1 MLQMTSNELWNRYFL
16 WMIDKIYPTPEL
28 IERVSHGLYAQDFE
42 WLYSFDTSGDPVL
55 SDKEKIVLDEMNRIT
70 FVVDGRVRK
79 DENRLSDAYDMR
91 NRYLMEAGYP
101 SYFKSKYFDRF
112 SATVFE
118 VLVALSIRCDKDIM
132 GDPDFPGLTAPLWF
146 WIMVKNLNFRADEL
160 NSEAQIRR
168 SVDYKCDIFMSRRYD
183 FYGRG
188 GLYLVESTTYDL
200 RKADLWMQLQWFCSE
215 KFGEN
220 EVI

>member
-1 MLQMTSNELWNRYFL
+1 MLPMTSNELWNRYFL

-42 WLYSFDTSGDPVL
+42 WLYSFDTSSDPDL
-55 SDKEKIVLDEMNRIT
+55 SDKEEIILDEMNRIT
-70 FVVDGRVRK
+70 FVVDSRVRK

-101 SYFKSKYFDRF
+101 SYFKSKYFDQF

-132 GDPDFPGLTAPLWF
+132 GDPDFPDLTAPLWF

-168 SVDYKCDIFMSRRYD
+168 SVDYRCDIFMSRRYD